1 MALLIKDGRIIT
13 PTEDRVADVY
23 AEGET
28 ITRIAEHIDPASM
41 PDAEVIDATGKCV
54 FPGFIDPHVHIH
66 LPFMGTNAIDD
77 HASASKAA
85 LAGGTTSL
93 IEMICPGPDDEP
105 KLAFDE
111 WRMLAEAGSC
121 CDYSFHLSV
130 VRFDELAKSQVR
142 ALVESGDVASFKV
155 FLAYK
160 SALDIPDEHLLT
172 LMQMARELGVI
183 ITAHC
188 ENAQAIDVMQKQL
201 IAEGKTGPQ
210 WHEPSRPRSVEA
222 GGVRH
227 LCAFAERTGA
237 HVYIVHTSCGEAVE
251 QANAARARGVNVF
264 VEAVAPHLVL
274 DKTYAERDDF
284 EGAKYVMSP
293 PLRDA
298 SEHTHLWSGLAA
310 RDIVT
315 IGTDHAPFKFHGQ
328 KDMGREAFTKIPNGI
343 PGVQERVD
351 LVHTFGVRQRRIDLA
366 TMVDACSVQPAK
378 IFGMYPRKGA
388 IAEGSDA
395 DLVVYDPSFAGTFS
409 VADGLSQVDY
419 CGYEGMERRG
429 RAEVVTLR
437 GTVVARDGKYV
448 GGEGGGRSIPRA
460 LTH

>member
-1 MALLIKDGRIIT
+1 MTLLIQQGRIIDGT
-13 PTEDRVADVY
+13 DDRVADVY
-23 AEGET
+23 VEGET
-28 ITRIAEHIDPASM
+28 ITRIADRIDPASV
-41 PDAEVIDATGKCV
+41 PDAEIIDASGKYV
-54 FPGFIDPHVHIH
+54 FPGFVDPHVHIH

-77 HASASKAA
+77 HASATKAA
-85 LAGGTTSL
+85 LVGGTTSL

-105 KLAFDE
+105 KAAFDE
-111 WRMLAEAGSC
+111 WMALAQAGAC
-121 CDYSFHLSV
+121 CDFSFHLSV
-130 VRFDELAKSQVR
+130 VRFDELAQAQLR
-142 ALVESGDVASFKV
+142 ELVEAGDVASFKV

-160 SALDIPDEHLLT
+160 GALDLPDEHLLS
-172 LMQMARELGVI
+172 LMEMARELGVI

-188 ENAQAIDVMQKQL
+188 ENADAIDTMQKQL

-227 LCAFAERTGA
+227 LCAFAQQTGA
-237 HVYIVHTSCGEAVE
+237 HVYIVHTSCEEAVE
-251 QANAARARGVNVF
+251 QANAARAMGVNVF

-274 DKTYAERDDF
+274 DKSYAQRGDF

-298 SEHTHLWSGLAA
+298 SEPPQLWQALAA
-310 RDIVT
+310 GDMVS
-315 IGTDHAPFKFHGQ
+315 IGTDHAPFNFSGQ
-328 KDMGREAFTKIPNGI
+328 KDMGRDAFTLIPNGI

-351 LVHTFGVRQRRIDLA
+351 LVHTFGVCAGRIDLA
-366 TMVDACSVQPAK
+366 TMVNACSVQPAK

-395 DLVVYDPSFAGTFS
+395 DLVVYDPTFTGTFS

-429 RAEVVTLR
+429 RAEVVMLR
-437 GTVVARDGKYV
+437 GHVVARSGAYV
-448 GGEGGGRSIPRA
+448 GGEGGGRSIPRS

>member
-1 MALLIKDGRIIT
+1 MALLIQQGRIIDGT
-13 PTEDRVADVY
+13 DDRIADVY
-23 AEGET
+23 VEGET
-28 ITRIAEHIDPASM
+28 IARIADNIDPASV
-41 PDAEVIDATGKCV
+41 PDAEIIDASGKYV
-54 FPGFIDPHVHIH
+54 FPGFVDPHVHIH

-77 HASASKAA
+77 HASATKAA
-85 LAGGTTSL
+85 LVGGTTSL

-105 KLAFDE
+105 KAAFDE
-111 WRMLAEAGSC
+111 WMALAQAGAC
-121 CDYSFHLSV
+121 CDFSFHLSV
-130 VRFDELAKSQVR
+130 VRFDELAQAQLR
-142 ALVESGDVASFKV
+142 ELVEAGDVASFKV

-160 SALDIPDEHLLT
+160 GALDLPDEHLLS
-172 LMQMARELGVI
+172 LMEMARELCVI

-188 ENAQAIDVMQKQL
+188 ENADAIDTMQKQL

-227 LCAFAERTGA
+227 LCAFAQQTGA
-237 HVYIVHTSCGEAVE
+237 HVYIVHTSCEEAVE
-251 QANAARARGVNVF
+251 QANAARAMGVNVF

-274 DKTYAERDDF
+274 DKSYAQRGDF

-298 SEHTHLWSGLAA
+298 SEPPQLWQALAA
-310 RDIVT
+310 GDMVS
-315 IGTDHAPFKFHGQ
+315 IGTDHAPFNFSGQ
-328 KDMGREAFTKIPNGI
+328 KDMGRDAFTLIPNGI

-351 LVHTFGVRQRRIDLA
+351 LVHTFGVCAGRIDLA
-366 TMVDACSVQPAK
+366 TMVNACSVQPAK

-395 DLVVYDPSFAGTFS
+395 DLVVYDPTFTGTFS

-429 RAEVVTLR
+429 RAEVVMLR
-437 GTVVARDGKYV
+437 GHVVARSGAYV
-448 GGEGGGRSIPRA
+448 GGEGGGRSIPRS

>member
-1 MALLIKDGRIIT
+1 MSILIKGGRIIT
-13 PTEDRVADVY
+13 DTDDRIADVY

-28 ITRIAEHIDPASM
+28 ISRIADDINPATV
-41 PDAEVIDATGKCV
+41 PDAKVIDATGKYV

-105 KLAFDE
+105 RAAFEEWSALAQ
-111 WRMLAEAGSC
+111 AGCC
-121 CDYSFHLSV
+121 CDFSFHLSV
-130 VRFDELAKSQVR
+130 VRFDALAKKQVR
-142 ALVESGDVASFKV
+142 ALVESGQVASFKV

-160 SALDIPDEHLLT
+160 GALDIPDEHLLT
-172 LMQMARELGVI
+172 LMEMARELGVI

-188 ENAQAIDVMQKQL
+188 ENAEAIDAKQQQL
-201 IAEGKTGPQ
+201 LAEGKTGPQ

-227 LCAFAERTGA
+227 LCEFAERTGA
-237 HVYIVHTSCGEAVE
+237 HVYIVHTSCGEAVDY
-251 QANAARARGVNVF
+251 ANAARARGVNVF

-274 DKTYAERDDF
+274 DKTYAERPDF
-284 EGAKYVMSP
+284 EGAKFVMSP

-298 SEHTHLWSGLAA
+298 SEHAALWDGLAS

-315 IGTDHAPFKFHGQ
+315 IGTDHAPFNFHGQ
-328 KDMGREAFTKIPNGI
+328 KDMGVDAFTRIPNGI

-351 LVHTFGVRQRRIDLA
+351 LVHTFGVCAGRIDLS
-366 TMVDACSVQPAK
+366 TMVDTCSTQPAK

-388 IAEGSDA
+388 VAEGSDA
-395 DLVVYDPSFAGTFS
+395 DLVVYDPDFKGTFT
-409 VADGLSQVDY
+409 VADGVSQVDY
-419 CGYEGMERRG
+419 CGYEGMERQG
-429 RAEVVTLR
+429 RAAVVVLR
-437 GTVVARDGKYV
+437 GKVVACDGAYV
-448 GGEGGGRSIPRA
+448 GGEGGGRSIPRT

>member
-1 MALLIKDGRIIT
+1 MALLIQQGRIIDGT
-13 PTEDRVADVY
+13 DDRVADVY
-23 AEGET
+23 VEGET
-28 ITRIAEHIDPASM
+28 ITRIADRIDPASV
-41 PDAEVIDATGKCV
+41 PDAEIIDASGKYV
-54 FPGFIDPHVHIH
+54 FPGFVDPHVHIH

-77 HASASKAA
+77 HASATKAA
-85 LAGGTTSL
+85 LVGGTTSL

-105 KLAFDE
+105 KAAFDE
-111 WRMLAEAGSC
+111 WMALAQAGAC
-121 CDYSFHLSV
+121 CDFSFHLSV
-130 VRFDELAKSQVR
+130 VRFDELAQAQLR
-142 ALVESGDVASFKV
+142 ELVEAGDVASFKV

-160 SALDIPDEHLLT
+160 GALDLPDEHLLS
-172 LMQMARELGVI
+172 LMEMARELGVI

-188 ENAQAIDVMQKQL
+188 ENADAIDTMQKQL

-227 LCAFAERTGA
+227 LCAFAQQTGA
-237 HVYIVHTSCGEAVE
+237 HVYIVHTSCEEAVE
-251 QANAARARGVNVF
+251 QANAARAMGVNVF

-274 DKTYAERDDF
+274 DKSYAQRGDF

-298 SEHTHLWSGLAA
+298 SEPPQLWQALAA
-310 RDIVT
+310 GDMVS
-315 IGTDHAPFKFHGQ
+315 IGTDHAPFNFSGQ
-328 KDMGREAFTKIPNGI
+328 KDMGRDAFTLIPNGI

-351 LVHTFGVRQRRIDLA
+351 LVHTFGVCAGRIDLA
-366 TMVDACSVQPAK
+366 TMVNACSVQPAK

-395 DLVVYDPSFAGTFS
+395 DLVVYDPTFTGTFS

-429 RAEVVTLR
+429 RAEVVMLR
-437 GTVVARDGKYV
+437 GHVVARSGAYV
-448 GGEGGGRSIPRA
+448 GGEGGGRSIPRS